1 MRPMRRLRRLDPP
14 RSLHDPGCE
23 WPECKCEVS
32 DYALSKHNRRQVCSK
47 IKDPKEEDPAPP
59 DKHHGAPKRPRRRR
73 AIWPVLAISNVADGQ
88 TRRRPTRIIAPAI
101 REVIIAVGGWLTAT
115 QIAEIV
121 GSARLDKWK
130 KDGQIFAVNHRCVE
144 YFPDYVLGPSTDY
157 RPAKGLAR
165 VQAIFRGQKDDWS
178 IVSWFLSAN
187 SFLGGER
194 PQDLLIRNPDRVAAA
209 AADEVGGVVDG

>member
-1 MRPMRRLRRLDPP
+1 M
-14 RSLHDPGCE
+14 
-23 WPECKCEVS
+23 
-32 DYALSKHNRRQVCSK
+32 
-47 IKDPKEEDPAPP
+47 
-59 DKHHGAPKRPRRRR
+59 
-73 AIWPVLAISNVADGQ
+73 AISNVADGQ

-101 REVIIAVGGWLTAT
+101 REVIIAVGGWLTGT

-121 GSARLDKWK
+121 GSARLDEWK

-165 VQAIFRGQKDDWS
+165 VLAIFRGQKDDWS
-178 IVSWFLSAN
+178 IAFWFLSAN

-194 PQDLLIRNPDRVAAA
+194 PEDLLIRNPDRVAAA
-209 AADEVGGVVDG
+209 AADEMGGVVDG